1 MITDKDK
8 ALACLPQL
16 NPMRC
21 DDYHEW
27 VQVGM
32 ALKVSGCSCEDWD
45 TWSRGSA
52 KWKAGEC
59 EKKWNTFKGASFGDI
74 GTGTLIKMMREDGGT
89 LDKLFE
95 SHKGVTFGWDEPIP
109 VGHTEQPASPTPDMT
124 DAPVSD
130 LITYLK
136 AMFRPDE
143 CVGYVTE
150 SWKAEDGRWLPKKG
164 TYGRTAGQIIEALEK
179 HPDDIANAVG
189 DWEPD
194 AGAWIRVNPLD
205 GKGVKNENVTEYRH
219 VLVESDRMPIDDQIA
234 LLKSSRLPITC
245 LVHSGGK
252 SVHAL
257 VKVDAGKDYKLYRER
272 VDKIF
277 AYLAS
282 KGFEVDTQCRNPSRL
297 SRMPSITRAGVL
309 QHLAGQNMGLASYSA
324 WEASLSAIQAPDPI
338 NVRLWLDKELEA
350 PDQIIFNTLDAGDK
364 LVLIAPSKQ
373 RKSFF
378 FMQLMLSIAT
388 GRQFLAW
395 TMPKKRRVLVVQ
407 FEVRA
412 NHYHRRVKRM
422 CTDLTIR
429 EELADNLYILN
440 CRGVDIEAVYQAVE
454 ACAEWFK
461 PELIGFDPFYKMHSG
476 DENSAQDIKPVLQR
490 FDALAEKTKAAIAYV
505 HHDAKGMSGERNIR
519 DRGAGS
525 NVVGRDYDVCFT
537 ITPHEDDENMSVVDV
552 LLRNYAPQ
560 YPATVKWGGHYF
572 ELLENVK
579 PVAKSPKGSRGRPKQ
594 PEASW
599 YSDQAMEAIGGKVY
613 QRGVLKDML
622 ATRLDVP
629 QSKAHAIITVLEESG
644 QIHKHTSSGFP
655 RKTYFGTAEA
665 IKEAAKPVQEEV
677 SL

>member
-8 ALACLPQL
+8 ALACLSQL
-16 NPMRC
+16 SPHRC

-32 ALKVSGCSCEDWD
+32 ALKASGCSCADWD
-45 TWSRGSA
+45 AWSRGSA
-52 KWKAGEC
+52 KYRPGIC
-59 EKKWNTFKGASFGDI
+59 EKKWQSFNGTSFGDI
-74 GTGTLIKMMREDGGT
+74 GTGTLIKMLREDGGSLDT
-89 LDKLFE
+89 LFG

-109 VGHTEQPASPTPDMT
+109 VGKSTEVDEPSTAVDLTDSPA
-124 DAPVSD
+124 AD
-130 LITYLK
+130 LVTYLQ

-143 CVGYVTE
+143 HVGYVTE
-150 SWKAEDGRWLPKKG
+150 SWQAEDGRWLPKKG
-164 TYGRTAGQIIEALEK
+164 TYGRTAGQIIEALMK
-179 HPDDIANAVG
+179 HPDDIASAVG
-189 DWEPD
+189 DWNPD

-205 GKGVKNENVTEYRH
+205 GNGVKNENVTEFRH
-219 VLVESDRMPIDDQIA
+219 VLVESDSMPIDDQIA

-257 VKVDAGKDYKLYRER
+257 VKVDAGQDYKLYRER

-277 AYLAS
+277 AYLAD
-282 KGFEVDTQCRNPSRL
+282 KGFKVDTQCRNPSRL
-297 SRMPSITRAGVL
+297 SRMPSITRLGVL
-309 QHLAGQNMGLASYSA
+309 QHLVARNMGLASYSA
-324 WEASLSAIQAPDPI
+324 WEASLSAVQAPDPI
-338 NVRLWLDKELEA
+338 NVRLWLDRPLEE
-350 PDQIIFNTLDAGDK
+350 PDQIIYNTLDAGDK

-378 FMQLMLSIAT
+378 FMQMMLSIAT

-412 NHYHRRVKRM
+412 NHYHRRIKRM
-422 CTDLTIR
+422 CGDLGISS
-429 EELADNLYILN
+429 ELGDNLYVLN

-461 PELIGFDPFYKMHSG
+461 PELIGFDPFYKMHTG

-505 HHDAKGMSGERNIR
+505 HHDAKGASGERNIR

-537 ITPHEDDENMSVVDV
+537 ITPHQDDVDMSVVEV

-560 YPATVKWGGHYF
+560 YPASIKWGGHFF
-572 ELLENVK
+572 EVMEGVQPIRK
-579 PVAKSPKGSRGRPKQ
+579 PEGRGRQKQ

-599 YSDQAMEAIGGKVY
+599 YSDQAMAAIGNKVY

-622 ATRLDVP
+622 ATRLDIS
-629 QSKAHAIITVLEESG
+629 QTKAGAVITVLEDSG
-644 QIHKHTSSGFP
+644 ALAKVVHGFP
-655 RKTYFGTAEA
+655 KKALFGTPEA
-665 IKEAAKPVQEEV
+665 IKEATKPIQEELK
-677 SL
+677 S